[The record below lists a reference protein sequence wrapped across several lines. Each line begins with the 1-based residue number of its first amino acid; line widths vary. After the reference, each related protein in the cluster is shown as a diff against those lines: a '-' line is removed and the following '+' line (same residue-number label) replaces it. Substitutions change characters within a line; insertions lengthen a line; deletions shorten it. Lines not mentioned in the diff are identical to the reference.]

1 MSSALFPLLGLSRH
15 RMGTDGVGIT
25 TLAAAAGCP
34 LHCRWCINRD
44 LLSKAKVVDVTP
56 EEFLERVRIDDL
68 YFRATGGGITFGGG
82 EPLLQADFIKEF
94 REICPE
100 EWMLQADFI
109 KEFREICPEE
119 WKITVETS
127 LFVPRNYLAQVIDAV
142 DLFVVDCKDMN
153 EDIYRKYTG
162 EDSSVMEEN
171 LQFLLQRKDAE
182 SILVRVPLIPGYN
195 TAEDQKK
202 SAEKLREMGVKR
214 LDLFEYR
221 TKVKG

>member
-1 MSSALFPLLGLSRH
+1 
-15 RMGTDGVGIT
+15 MGTDGVGIT

-44 LLSKAKVVDVTP
+44 LLSKAKAVDVTP
-56 EEFLERVRIDDL
+56 EEFFERVRVDDL

-100 EWMLQADFI
+100 EWN
-109 KEFREICPEE
+109 
-119 WKITVETS
+119 ITVETS

-221 TKVKG
+221 TKVKK

>member
-1 MSSALFPLLGLSRH
+1 MSSAVFPLLGLSRH

-34 LHCRWCINRD
+34 LHCRWCINKE
-44 LLSKAKVVDVTP
+44 LLSKAKAEDVTP
-56 EEFLERVRIDDL
+56 EEFLKRVRVDDL

-82 EPLLQADFIKEF
+82 EPL
-94 REICPE
+94 
-100 EWMLQADFI
+100 LQADFI

-171 LQFLLQRKDAE
+171 LQFLLQRKEAE

-202 SAEKLREMGVKR
+202 SAQKLREMGVER

>member
-44 LLSKAKVVDVTP
+44 LLSKAKAVDVTP

-82 EPLLQADFIKEF
+82 EPL
-94 REICPE
+94 
-100 EWMLQADFI
+100 LQADFI

-221 TKVKG
+221 TKVKK

>member
-34 LHCRWCINRD
+34 LHCRWCINKD
-44 LLSKAKVVDVTP
+44 LLSKAKAVDVTP
-56 EEFLERVRIDDL
+56 EEFFERVRVDDL

-82 EPLLQADFIKEF
+82 EPL
-94 REICPE
+94 
-100 EWMLQADFI
+100 LQADFI

-202 SAEKLREMGVKR
+202 STEKLREMGVKR

>member
-1 MSSALFPLLGLSRH
+1 MNSTVFPLLGLSRH

-34 LHCRWCINRD
+34 LHCLWCINKE
-44 LLSKAKVVDVTP
+44 LLHKAQPENVTP
-56 EEFLERVRIDDL
+56 EEFLERVKVDDL
-68 YFRATGGGITFGGG
+68 YFRVTGGGITFGGG

-100 EWMLQADFI
+100 EWN
-109 KEFREICPEE
+109 
-119 WKITVETS
+119 ITVETS
-127 LFVPRNYLAQVIDAV
+127 LFVPRNYLAQVIEAV

-162 EDSSVMEEN
+162 EDLSVAEEN

-182 SILVRVPLIPGYN
+182 NILVRVPLIPGFN
-195 TAEDQKK
+195 TEEDRQK
-202 SAEKLREMGVKR
+202 SVEKLRKMGVKR
-214 LDLFEYR
+214 LDLFTYR
-221 TKVKG
+221 VTGGQWTVL

>member
-1 MSSALFPLLGLSRH
+1 MSGAVFPLLGLSRH

-34 LHCRWCINRD
+34 LHCHWCINRD
-44 LLSKAKVVDVTP
+44 LLSKAKAENVTP

-100 EWMLQADFI
+100 EW
-109 KEFREICPEE
+109 
-119 WKITVETS
+119 KITVETS

-142 DLFVVDCKDMN
+142 DFFVVDCKDMN

-171 LQFLLQRKDAE
+171 LQFLLQRKEAE

-195 TAEDQKK
+195 TEEDQKK

>member
-44 LLSKAKVVDVTP
+44 LLSKAKAVDVTP

-82 EPLLQADFIKEF
+82 EPL
-94 REICPE
+94 
-100 EWMLQADFI
+100 LQADFI

-153 EDIYRKYTG
+153 EDIYRKYTE
-162 EDSSVMEEN
+162 EDILVMEEN

-182 SILVRVPLIPGYN
+182 SILVRVPLIPDYN
-195 TAEDQKK
+195 TVEDQNK
-202 SAEKLREMGVKR
+202 SAEKLREMGVER

-221 TKVKG
+221 VKK

>member
-34 LHCRWCINRD
+34 LHCRWCINKD
-44 LLSKAKVVDVTP
+44 LLSKAKAVDVTP
-56 EEFLERVRIDDL
+56 EELFERVRVDDL

-82 EPLLQADFIKEF
+82 EPL
-94 REICPE
+94 
-100 EWMLQADFI
+100 LQADFI

>member
-1 MSSALFPLLGLSRH
+1 MSSAVFPLLGLSRH

-34 LHCRWCINRD
+34 LHCRWCINKE
-44 LLSKAKVVDVTP
+44 LLSKAKAEDVTP
-56 EEFLERVRIDDL
+56 EEFLKRVRVDDL
-68 YFRATGGGITFGGG
+68 YFRATGVGITFGGG
-82 EPLLQADFIKEF
+82 EPL
-94 REICPE
+94 
-100 EWMLQADFI
+100 LQADFI

-171 LQFLLQRKDAE
+171 LQFLLQRKEAE

-202 SAEKLREMGVKR
+202 SAQKLREMGVER

>member
-34 LHCRWCINRD
+34 LHGRWCINRD
-44 LLSKAKVVDVTP
+44 LLSKAKAVDVTP
-56 EEFLERVRIDDL
+56 EEFFERVRVDDL

-82 EPLLQADFIKEF
+82 EPL
-94 REICPE
+94 
-100 EWMLQADFI
+100 LQADFI

-221 TKVKG
+221 IKG

>member
-44 LLSKAKVVDVTP
+44 LLSKAKAVDVTP
-56 EEFLERVRIDDL
+56 EEFFERVRVDDL

-82 EPLLQADFIKEF
+82 EPL
-94 REICPE
+94 
-100 EWMLQADFI
+100 LQADFI

-202 SAEKLREMGVKR
+202 SAEKVREMGVKR

>member
-44 LLSKAKVVDVTP
+44 LLSKAKAVDVTP

-82 EPLLQADFIKEF
+82 EPL
-94 REICPE
+94 
-100 EWMLQADFI
+100 LQADFI

>member
-56 EEFLERVRIDDL
+56 EELLERVRIDDL

-94 REICPE
+94 REICP
-100 EWMLQADFI
+100 A
-109 KEFREICPEE
+109 E

-221 TKVKG
+221 TKVKK

>member
-82 EPLLQADFIKEF
+82 EPL
-94 REICPE
+94 
-100 EWMLQADFI
+100 LQADFI

-202 SAEKLREMGVKR
+202 SAEKLGEMGVKR

>member
-1 MSSALFPLLGLSRH
+1 M
-15 RMGTDGVGIT
+15 
-25 TLAAAAGCP
+25 
-34 LHCRWCINRD
+34 
-44 LLSKAKVVDVTP
+44 
-56 EEFLERVRIDDL
+56 
-68 YFRATGGGITFGGG
+68 
-82 EPLLQADFIKEF
+82 
-94 REICPE
+94 
-100 EWMLQADFI
+100 
-109 KEFREICPEE
+109 
-119 WKITVETS
+119 ETS

-171 LQFLLQRKDAE
+171 LQFLIQRKDAE

-195 TAEDQKK
+195 TEEDQKK

-221 TKVKG
+221 IKD

>member
-25 TLAAAAGCP
+25 TLAAAAGCQ

-44 LLSKAKVVDVTP
+44 LLSKAKAVDVTP

-82 EPLLQADFIKEF
+82 EPL
-94 REICPE
+94 
-100 EWMLQADFI
+100 LQADFI

-162 EDSSVMEEN
+162 EDLFVMEEN

-182 SILVRVPLIPGYN
+182 NILVRVPLISGYN

-221 TKVKG
+221 IKE

>member
-1 MSSALFPLLGLSRH
+1 MSSTVFPLLSLSRH

-34 LHCRWCINRD
+34 LHCRWCINRR
-44 LLSKAKVVDVTP
+44 LLREAPAEPVTAQ
-56 EEFLERVRIDDL
+56 ELYERVKIDDL

-82 EPLLQADFIKEF
+82 EPL
-94 REICPE
+94 
-100 EWMLQADFI
+100 MQADFI

-127 LFVPRNYLAQVIDAV
+127 LFVPRNYLAQAIDAV

-162 EDSSVMEEN
+162 EDLSAAEEN
-171 LQFLLQRKDAE
+171 LAFLLQRKDAE
-182 SILVRVPLIPGYN
+182 NVLVRVPLIPGYN
-195 TAEDQKK
+195 TEEDQRR
-202 SAEKLREMGVKR
+202 SAEKLRQMGVKR
-214 LDLFEYR
+214 LDLFSY
-221 TKVKG
+221 VKKAGM

>member
-1 MSSALFPLLGLSRH
+1 MSSAVFPLLGLSRH

-34 LHCRWCINRD
+34 LHCRWCINKE
-44 LLSKAKVVDVTP
+44 LLSKAKAENVTP

-100 EWMLQADFI
+100 EWT
-109 KEFREICPEE
+109 
-119 WKITVETS
+119 ITVETS

-182 SILVRVPLIPGYN
+182 CILVRVPLIPDYN
-195 TAEDQKK
+195 TEEDQKK

-221 TKVKG
+221 R

>member
-1 MSSALFPLLGLSRH
+1 MSGAVFPLLGLSRH
-15 RMGTDGVGIT
+15 RMRTDGVGIT

-34 LHCRWCINRD
+34 LGCKWCINRD
-44 LLSKAKVVDVTP
+44 LLSKAKPEDVTP

-94 REICPE
+94 
-100 EWMLQADFI
+100 
-109 KEFREICPEE
+109 KEICPEE

-153 EDIYRKYTG
+153 EDIYRRYTG
-162 EDSSVMEEN
+162 EDIFVMEEN

-182 SILVRVPLIPGYN
+182 SILVRVPLIPDYN
-195 TAEDQKK
+195 TVEDQNK
-202 SAEKLREMGVKR
+202 SAEKLREMGVER

-221 TKVKG
+221 VKK

>member
-1 MSSALFPLLGLSRH
+1 MSSAVFPLLGLSRH

-34 LHCRWCINRD
+34 LHCRWCINKE
-44 LLSKAKVVDVTP
+44 LLSKAKAENVTP

-100 EWMLQADFI
+100 EWT
-109 KEFREICPEE
+109 
-119 WKITVETS
+119 ITVETS

-182 SILVRVPLIPGYN
+182 CILVRVPLIPDYN
-195 TAEDQKK
+195 TEEDQKK
-202 SAEKLREMGVKR
+202 SAEKLREMGVER

-221 TKVKG
+221 R

>member
-1 MSSALFPLLGLSRH
+1 MSSAVFPLLGLSRH

-34 LHCRWCINRD
+34 LHCRWCINKE
-44 LLSKAKVVDVTP
+44 LLSKAKAENVTP

-100 EWMLQADFI
+100 EWT
-109 KEFREICPEE
+109 
-119 WKITVETS
+119 ITVETS

-182 SILVRVPLIPGYN
+182 CILVRVPLIPDYN
-195 TAEDQKK
+195 TEEDQKK

-221 TKVKG
+221 IKD

>member
-44 LLSKAKVVDVTP
+44 LLSKAKAVDVTP
-56 EEFLERVRIDDL
+56 EEFFERVRVDDL

-82 EPLLQADFIKEF
+82 EPL
-94 REICPE
+94 
-100 EWMLQADFI
+100 LQADFI

-153 EDIYRKYTG
+153 EDIYMKYTG
-162 EDSSVMEEN
+162 EDLFVMEEN

-182 SILVRVPLIPGYN
+182 NILVRVPLIPGYN

-202 SAEKLREMGVKR
+202 SAEILREMGVKR

>member
-1 MSSALFPLLGLSRH
+1 MSSGLFPLLGLSRH

-34 LHCRWCINRD
+34 LHCRWCINKE
-44 LLSKAKVVDVTP
+44 LLSKAKAEDVTP

-100 EWMLQADFI
+100 EW
-109 KEFREICPEE
+109 
-119 WKITVETS
+119 KITVETS
-127 LFVPRNYLAQVIDAV
+127 LFIPRNYLAQAIDAV

>member
-1 MSSALFPLLGLSRH
+1 
-15 RMGTDGVGIT
+15 MGTDGVGIT

-44 LLSKAKVVDVTP
+44 LLSKAKAVDVTP
-56 EEFLERVRIDDL
+56 EEFFERVRVDDL

-82 EPLLQADFIKEF
+82 EPL
-94 REICPE
+94 
-100 EWMLQADFI
+100 LQADFI

-221 TKVKG
+221 TKVKK

>member
-44 LLSKAKVVDVTP
+44 LLSKAKAVDVTP

-100 EWMLQADFI
+100 EWT
-109 KEFREICPEE
+109 
-119 WKITVETS
+119 ITVETS
-127 LFVPRNYLAQVIDAV
+127 LFVPRNYLAQVADEV

-153 EDIYRKYTG
+153 KDIYRKYTG

-182 SILVRVPLIPGYN
+182 NILVRVPLIPGYN

>member
-1 MSSALFPLLGLSRH
+1 
-15 RMGTDGVGIT
+15 MGTDGVGIT

-34 LHCRWCINRD
+34 LHCRWCINKE
-44 LLSKAKVVDVTP
+44 LLSKAKAEDVTP

-100 EWMLQADFI
+100 EW
-109 KEFREICPEE
+109 
-119 WKITVETS
+119 KITVETS
-127 LFVPRNYLAQVIDAV
+127 LFVPRNYVAQVVDAV

-153 EDIYRKYTG
+153 ENIYRKYTG

-202 SAEKLREMGVKR
+202 SAQKLREMGVER

>member
-1 MSSALFPLLGLSRH
+1 MSSAVFPLLGLSRH

-34 LHCRWCINRD
+34 LHCRWCINKE
-44 LLSKAKVVDVTP
+44 LLSKAKAENVTP

-100 EWMLQADFI
+100 EWT
-109 KEFREICPEE
+109 
-119 WKITVETS
+119 ITVETS

-153 EDIYRKYTG
+153 EDIYMKYTG

-182 SILVRVPLIPGYN
+182 CILVRVPLIPDYN
-195 TAEDQKK
+195 TEEDQKK

-221 TKVKG
+221 R

>member
-44 LLSKAKVVDVTP
+44 LLSKAKAVDVTP
-56 EEFLERVRIDDL
+56 EEFFERVRVDDL

-100 EWMLQADFI
+100 EWT
-109 KEFREICPEE
+109 
-119 WKITVETS
+119 ITVETS
-127 LFVPRNYLAQVIDAV
+127 LFVPRNYLAQVADEV

-153 EDIYRKYTG
+153 KDIYRKYTG

-182 SILVRVPLIPGYN
+182 NILVRVPLIPGYN

-202 SAEKLREMGVKR
+202 SAEKLGEMGVKR

-221 TKVKG
+221 TQVKG

>member
-44 LLSKAKVVDVTP
+44 LLSKAKAVDVTP

-82 EPLLQADFIKEF
+82 EPL
-94 REICPE
+94 
-100 EWMLQADFI
+100 LQADFI

-202 SAEKLREMGVKR
+202 SAEILREMGVKR

>member
-44 LLSKAKVVDVTP
+44 LLSKAKAVDVTP
-56 EEFLERVRIDDL
+56 EEFLEHVRIDDL

-82 EPLLQADFIKEF
+82 EPL
-94 REICPE
+94 
-100 EWMLQADFI
+100 LQADFI

-162 EDSSVMEEN
+162 EDLFVMEEN

-182 SILVRVPLIPGYN
+182 NILVRVPLIPGYN

-202 SAEKLREMGVKR
+202 SAEILREMGVKR

>member
-15 RMGTDGVGIT
+15 RMGTDDGVGIT

-44 LLSKAKVVDVTP
+44 LLSKAKAVDVTP
-56 EEFLERVRIDDL
+56 EEFFERVRVDDL

-82 EPLLQADFIKEF
+82 EPL
-94 REICPE
+94 
-100 EWMLQADFI
+100 LQADFI

-221 TKVKG
+221 TKVKK